1 MSEVTEPTV
10 IDTAP
15 ETMTADE
22 AVQAALAYEGQLRL
36 WMRGLIKIV
45 ELKPSDDDHN
55 PRVQLALDWMRV
67 AAAEAIGRICA
78 RVSPGRDEGL
88 GQ

>member
-1 MSEVTEPTV
+1 MSYDTEPQV
-10 IDTAP
+10 VDTAP

-22 AVQAALAYEGQLRL
+22 AVQAALAYEGQQRL
-36 WMRGLIKIV
+36 WLRALIKVV

-55 PRVQLALDWMRV
+55 PRVQLALDWMRL

-78 RVSPGRDEGL
+78 RVSPRDPIS
-88 GQ
+88 